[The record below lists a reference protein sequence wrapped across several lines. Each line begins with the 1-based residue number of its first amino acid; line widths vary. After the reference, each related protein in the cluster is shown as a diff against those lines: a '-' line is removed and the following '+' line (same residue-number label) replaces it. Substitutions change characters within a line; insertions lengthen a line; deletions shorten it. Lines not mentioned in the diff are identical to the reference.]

1 MRNSRILGLLC
12 SIGLLLGSCN
22 LADFNPDLFVDPTGL
37 NPVIYRPMTRGT
49 YVVKDY
55 ATIKE
60 LGSTPVLND
69 SIVFRQIPYPLLG
82 MTFNTSGTDSMV
94 IIVKTINETPMKYS
108 YKLIFKGSNFSDSTM
123 VNSRN
128 KGNYLAGGILNPQ
141 GDVMDASKDSLEF
154 KLDSLGVVK
163 LTAATQIDLSITLY
177 QPDKGSVLANV
188 LKNAPITFYIGFRA
202 PVNLFK
208 VKL

>member
-1 MRNSRILGLLC
+1 MLC
-12 SIGLLLGSCN
+12 AVGLLLGSCN
-22 LADFNPDLFVDPTGL
+22 LADFNPDLFADPTGL
-37 NPVIYRPMTRGT
+37 NPVIYRPMANGS

-55 ATIKE
+55 TTIKE

-69 SIVFRQIPYPLLG
+69 SIVFKKIPYPLLG

-123 VNSRN
+123 VNSRS
-128 KGNYLAGGILNPQ
+128 KSKYLAGGILNPQ

-154 KLDSLGVVK
+154 KLDSLGVAK

-188 LKNAPITFYIGFRA
+188 LKNAPISFYIGFRA

>member
-1 MRNSRILGLLC
+1 MRNSRVLYLLFA
-12 SIGLLLGSCN
+12 IGLLLGSCN
-22 LADFNPDLFVDPTGL
+22 LSDFNPDIFANPTGL
-37 NPVIYRPMTRGT
+37 NPVIYRPMASGS

-60 LGSTPVLND
+60 VGSTPVLND
-69 SIVFRQIPYPLLG
+69 SIVFRKIPYPLLG
-82 MTFNTSGTDSMV
+82 MIFNTSGTDSMV
-94 IIVKTINETPMKYS
+94 IIVKTFNETPMKYS
-108 YKLIFKGSNFSDSTM
+108 YKLIFKGSNFSDSTL
-123 VNSRN
+123 VDSRN
-128 KGNYLAGGILNPQ
+128 KSKYLAGGILNPQ

-163 LTAATQIDLSITLY
+163 LTAAMQIDLSITLY

-188 LKNAPITFYIGFRA
+188 LKNAPISFYIGFRA

-208 VKL
+208 VKI

>member
-1 MRNSRILGLLC
+1 LYLLC
-12 SIGLLLGSCN
+12 AVGLLLGSCN
-22 LADFNPDLFVDPTGL
+22 LSDFNPNIFADPTGL
-37 NPVIYRPMTRGT
+37 NPVIYRPMASGS

-55 ATIKE
+55 TTIKE
-60 LGSTPVLND
+60 LGNTPVLED
-69 SIVFRQIPYPLLG
+69 TIHFRKIQYLLNG

-108 YKLIFKGSNFSDSTM
+108 YKLTFKGSNFTDSIM
-123 VNSRN
+123 VDSQS
-128 KGNYLAGGILNPQ
+128 KIKYLAGGILNPQ

-154 KLDSLGVVK
+154 KLDSLGVIK

-188 LKNAPITFYIGFRA
+188 LKNAPISFYIGFRA
-202 PVNLFK
+202 PINLFK
-208 VKL
+208 IKI